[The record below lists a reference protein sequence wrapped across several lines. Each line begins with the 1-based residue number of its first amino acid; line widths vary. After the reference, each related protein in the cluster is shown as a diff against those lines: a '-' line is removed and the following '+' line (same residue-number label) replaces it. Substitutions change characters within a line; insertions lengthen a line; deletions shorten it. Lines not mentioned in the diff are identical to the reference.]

1 MGFQSE
7 SIISAA
13 SQKFGVIDYSRW
25 QAIRWQWYSYITYP
39 SAGASTL
46 NFFGQVAGQVI
57 SGTNVVTLQ
66 DTNLPKAGSFGQTHF
81 QLKSISTDIQIAQND
96 VDDFTRANQADI
108 DTRALATDFLGGFVQ
123 AGVLQFSV
131 GARPFATIAK
141 PFQYAPPPGLPLEYD
156 NTFVNQFQA
165 TTAVTA
171 GFATNPS
178 ASAVAANRSANV
190 VGVPWVT
197 QTKRRDNVYFV
208 DPNILIEAEQQFTVQ
223 INYPSGLVPV
233 LATNVVNDSTNPLK
247 IGVILDGLLL
257 RPVQ

>member
-25 QAIRWQWYSYITYP
+25 QAIRWQWYSYVTFP
-39 SAGASTL
+39 EAGTTEL
-46 NFFGQVAGQVI
+46 NFFGQVAGQT
-57 SGTNVVTLQ
+57 GVTLQ

-81 QLKSISTDIQIAQND
+81 QLKSISTDIQLNNND
-96 VDDFTRANQADI
+96 VDGFTRANQATL
-108 DTRALATDFLGGFVQ
+108 DTYALASDLIGGFVQ

-131 GARPFATIAK
+131 GARPFATIPK
-141 PFQYAPPPGLPLEYD
+141 PFQYAPPPGSPFDYD
-156 NTFVNQFQA
+156 NSYANQFLA
-165 TTAVTA
+165 STAVNA

-178 ASAVAANRSANV
+178 ATAVAANRSANV

-197 QTKRRDNVYFV
+197 QTKVRNNVYFV
-208 DPNILIEAEQQFTVQ
+208 DPNILIEAEQQFTVK
-223 INYPSGLVPV
+223 ISYPSGAVPV
-233 LATNVVNDSTNPLK
+233 LATNIVDDTTNPLK

>member
-25 QAIRWQWYSYITYP
+25 QAIRWQWYSYVTYP
-39 SAGASTL
+39 SAGTTEL
-46 NFFGQVAGQVI
+46 NFFGQVAGQA
-57 SGTNVVTLQ
+57 GVTLQ

-81 QLKSISTDIQIAQND
+81 QLKSISTDIQIASND
-96 VDDFTRANQADI
+96 VDDFTRANFATI
-108 DTRALATDFLGGFVQ
+108 DTRALATDFIGGFVQ

-131 GARPFATIAK
+131 GARPFATIPK
-141 PFQYAPPPGLPLEYD
+141 PFQYAPPPGSPLDYD
-156 NTFVNQFQA
+156 NTYVNQIGVVPTPA
-165 TTAVTA
+165 A
-171 GFATNPS
+171 GVPPG
-178 ASAVAANRSANV
+178 AADI

-197 QTKRRDNVYFV
+197 QTKMRNNVYFV
-208 DPNILIEAEQQFTVQ
+208 DPNILIEAEQQFNVKLSF
-223 INYPSGLVPV
+223 PSGAVPV

-247 IGVILDGLLL
+247 VGVILDGLLL

>member
-25 QAIRWQWYSYITYP
+25 QAIRWQWYSYVTYP
-39 SAGASTL
+39 SVGATEL
-46 NFFGQVAGQVI
+46 NFFGQVAGQA
-57 SGTNVVTLQ
+57 GVTLQ

-81 QLKSISTDIQIAQND
+81 QLKSISTDIQLANND
-96 VDDFTRANQADI
+96 VDSFTRANGVANTL
-108 DTRALATDFLGGFVQ
+108 DTFALATDFLGGFVQ

-131 GARPFATIAK
+131 GSRPFATIPK
-141 PFQYAPPPGLPLEYD
+141 PFQYAPPPGSPMDYD
-156 NTFVNQFQA
+156 NTYVNQISA
-165 TTAVTA
+165 APVPAA
-171 GFATNPS
+171 G
-178 ASAVAANRSANV
+178 ASDV

-197 QTKRRDNVYFV
+197 QTKLRNNVYFV
-208 DPNILIEAEQQFTVQ
+208 DPNILIEAEQQFNVKVSF
-223 INYPSGLVPV
+223 PSGNVPI
-233 LATNVVNDSTNPLK
+233 LATNVVDDTTNPVK